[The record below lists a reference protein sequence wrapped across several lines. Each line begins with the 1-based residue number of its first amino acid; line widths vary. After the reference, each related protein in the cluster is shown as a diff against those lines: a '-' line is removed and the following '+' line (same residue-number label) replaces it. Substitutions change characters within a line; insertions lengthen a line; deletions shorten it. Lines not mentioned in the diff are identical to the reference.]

1 MKKTLFTIFALIL
14 TVTLGAQIAKAIG
27 SLTPSGT
34 AGDATQYSLNDIY
47 TKLTTNTGTS
57 TKSGMFTTPGSVVA
71 TFRTLT
77 EIYNAIPTI
86 DATKVATGTSYLGV
100 MGTKQN
106 GVVYP
111 TQWSTEDPTGY
122 VTWQAA
128 INYCDYLETDG
139 STVNASIQNIWRL
152 PSYIELVNAYLT
164 GVSGFQSVNYWSSTE
179 TPGDPRDAYGV
190 YMLYGYAYYSGKTYP
205 NFLARCTR

>member
-1 MKKTLFTIFALIL
+1 MKKTLFTILALIL
-14 TVTLGAQIAKAIG
+14 TVTLGAHITKAIG

-34 AGDATQYSLNDIY
+34 AGDATQYTLNDIY
-47 TKLTTNTGTS
+47 TKLTANTSTS

-71 TFRTLT
+71 SFRTLT

-100 MGTKQN
+100 MGTKQD

-111 TQWSTEDPTGY
+111 TQWSIEDPTGY
-122 VTWQAA
+122 VDWATAVV
-128 INYCDYLETDG
+128 YCDGLTENTHSD
-139 STVNASIQNIWRL
+139 WRL

-164 GVSGFQSVNYWSSTE
+164 GVSGFQGDIYWSSTE
-179 TPGDPRDAYGV
+179 YPNNPSI
-190 YMLYGYAYYSGKTYP
+190 AYYVNMYDGYTSYFDKSDP
-205 NFLARCTR
+205 ISFARCTR